1 MYRIDD
7 DLEVRF
13 STKKLPLEY
22 KLLEWRLIINR
33 QLYEEK
39 IIDLKIF
46 SEMERNI
53 LGRMTKIRNE
63 YNSKSYDLTSLNND
77 TKQLSLVS
85 RT

>member
-1 MYRIDD
+1 MYRIDE

-13 STKKLPLEY
+13 STKDLPLEY

-33 QLYEEK
+33 QLYEEN

-46 SEMERNI
+46 SEMENNI

-63 YNSKSYDLTSLNND
+63 YSRKDDLTS
-77 TKQLSLVS
+77 
-85 RT
+85 

>member
-1 MYRIDD
+1 MYRIDE

-13 STKKLPLEY
+13 STKNLPPEY

-33 QLYEEK
+33 QLYEEN

-46 SEMERNI
+46 SEMENNI

-63 YNSKSYDLTSLNND
+63 YSRKDDLTS
-77 TKQLSLVS
+77 
-85 RT
+85 

>member
-33 QLYEEK
+33 QLYEKYGLNKDEIEYIENLIK
-39 IIDLKIF
+39 
-46 SEMERNI
+46 EM
-53 LGRMTKIRNE
+53 
-63 YNSKSYDLTSLNND
+63 
-77 TKQLSLVS
+77 
-85 RT
+85 

>member
-1 MYRIDD
+1 MYRVDD

-63 YNSKSYDLTSLNND
+63 YNSRSDDLTSLNND
-77 TKQLSLVS
+77 AKLSS
-85 RT
+85 S

>member
-63 YNSKSYDLTSLNND
+63 YNSRSDDLTSLNND
-77 TKQLSLVS
+77 AKLSS
-85 RT
+85 S

>member
-1 MYRIDD
+1 MDD

-63 YNSKSYDLTSLNND
+63 YNSRSDDLTSLNND
-77 TKQLSLVS
+77 AKLSS
-85 RT
+85 S